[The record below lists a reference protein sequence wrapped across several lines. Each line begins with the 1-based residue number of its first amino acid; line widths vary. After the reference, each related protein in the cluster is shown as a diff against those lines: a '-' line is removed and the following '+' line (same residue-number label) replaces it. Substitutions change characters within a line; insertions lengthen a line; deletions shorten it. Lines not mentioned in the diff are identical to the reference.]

1 MKWGESCFEKIN
13 FENPIQEIEWL
24 LCDLLESKRADL
36 YVNFE
41 ESVSR
46 EKLLVLNQ
54 WIIKRLNKMP
64 LQYIT
69 GKTEFYGNLFFL
81 NQEVLIPRSETERLV
96 DIALDVINEMTNP
109 KILEIG
115 TGSGCIA
122 ISLAEKRKDLQ
133 ITALDISQSALDK
146 AIENSQYHKIY
157 NIDFKHLD
165 ILKEIPH
172 CEYDVIISNPPYIG
186 LHELNNL
193 MSDVKDFEP
202 LIALTDNKDGLSF
215 YSRICSIAPMLL
227 RKNGFVILE
236 VGLGEHPNQ
245 AYEIFK
251 KNGYKNIN
259 LIKDFNNDK
268 RVLKANI

>member
-1 MKWGESCFEKIN
+1 MKWGESCFEKNN
-13 FENPIQEIEWL
+13 FENPKQEIEWL

-81 NQEVLIPRSETERLV
+81 NQEVLIPRPETERLV

-115 TGSGCIA
+115 TGSGCIS

-146 AIENSQYHKIY
+146 AIENSQFHKIY

-165 ILKEIPH
+165 IFKEIPYG
-172 CEYDVIISNPPYIG
+172 EYDVIISNPPYIG

-215 YSRICSIAPMLL
+215 YSRISSIAPMLL